1 MVEAAAGQAAAAT
14 VAAEGAE
21 APRMQA
27 LQARLAIELIEW
39 LYQAKVHAQA
49 RSTHNDQRTDAS
61 STAGE

>member
-1 MVEAAAGQAAAAT
+1 MAAAVQAAAAT
-14 VAAEGAE
+14 VAAEGAEE

>member
-1 MVEAAAGQAAAAT
+1 
-14 VAAEGAE
+14 
-21 APRMQA
+21 MQA